1 MTLLQALVA
10 FPVLLPMLG
19 AAASVIVGRHASLQ
33 RVIGVVTLAIV
44 CVVAGIL
51 LVAADRNGP
60 VVAELGGWPAPM
72 GIALVA
78 DRMSALLLLISS
90 LVTLAVLVYAID
102 QRISDY
108 GRETASTTFHP
119 IFLLLST
126 GVSLAY
132 LTGDLFTL
140 FVAFEIMLASSYVLI
155 TRRTSASRIRSG
167 MTYVIVSL
175 TSSLL
180 FLTAVGF
187 VYAATGTV
195 NLADLAGRMELL
207 PDGLQTVL
215 ALVLVVVFGI
225 KAAIVPLHFWLPDSY
240 PNAPAP
246 VTALFAGLLTKVGIY
261 ALLRTQTLVFP
272 QDDPSMLLLVIA
284 AMTMVVGAL
293 GAIAQDDLNR
303 LLSFLLVSHIG
314 FMLFGMAVWTP
325 EGIAGTALYVVHH
338 ITVQATLF
346 LVSGLITRRTGT
358 VSISQMGGLAQTA
371 PHLAVLFA
379 IPAITLAGLPPT
391 SGFVAKLALLQA
403 GAGGGLASE
412 IVAAFVVV
420 ASLLTLYAVARVW
433 VRVFWGTPKEPLVDN
448 DPNDELVVGTARS
461 ARGMYVGASS
471 LVVVSIVIALF
482 AGPLSG
488 ITARA
493 GEDLY
498 GRDTYRS
505 AVLEPVAVIPAG
517 DTGAGAED
525 AGDTGAG
532 AADAGA
538 ADAGT
543 DDGAGGT
550 ALAELPGAGTEV
562 TP

>member
-1 MTLLQALVA
+1 MTLLQAFVTL
-10 FPVLLPMLG
+10 PVLLPMLG
-19 AAASVIVGRHASLQ
+19 AAASVIVSRRASLQ
-33 RVIGVVTLAIV
+33 RVIGVVTLALV
-44 CVVAGIL
+44 CVVAGVL
-51 LVAADRNGP
+51 LVSADSYGP
-60 VVAELGGWPAPM
+60 VVAQLGGWPAPM
-72 GIALVA
+72 GIVLVA
-78 DRMSALLLLISS
+78 DRMSALLLLIST

-175 TSSLL
+175 MSSLL
-180 FLTAVGF
+180 FLTAVGM
-187 VYAATGTV
+187 VYAATGSV
-195 NLADLAGRMELL
+195 NLADLAGRVGML
-207 PDGLQTVL
+207 PEGLKTVL
-215 ALVLVVVFGI
+215 ALLLVVVFGI

-272 QDDPSMLLLVIA
+272 QDHPSTLLLVIA
-284 AMTMVVGAL
+284 AVTMVVGAL
-293 GAIAQDDLNR
+293 GAVAQDDLNR

-314 FMLFGMAVWTP
+314 FMLFGLAVYTP
-325 EGIAGTALYVVHH
+325 SGIAGTALYIVHH

-358 VSISQMGGLAQTA
+358 VSIAQMGGLAQTA

-391 SGFVAKLALLQA
+391 SGFVAKLALLRA
-403 GAGGGLASE
+403 GAGATPAAE
-412 IVAAFVVV
+412 IVAAFVVL

-471 LVVVSIVIALF
+471 LIVVSIVIALF
-482 AGPLSG
+482 AGPLSA
-488 ITARA
+488 IASRA
-493 GEDLY
+493 GDDLQT
-498 GRDTYRS
+498 RESYRS
-505 AVLEPVAVIPAG
+505 AVLGPDTAPGGPGPVPVAAVPEGPA
-517 DTGAGAED
+517 
-525 AGDTGAG
+525 
-532 AADAGA
+532 
-538 ADAGT
+538 
-543 DDGAGGT
+543 GAGGGAATGVVT
-550 ALAELPGAGTEV
+550 ADDAEGTSR
-562 TP
+562 

>member
-19 AAASVIVGRHASLQ
+19 AAASVIVGRRASLQ
-33 RVIGVVTLAIV
+33 RVIGVVTLATV

-51 LVAADRNGP
+51 LVSADRHGP

-72 GIALVA
+72 GIVLVA
-78 DRMSALLLLISS
+78 DRMSALLLLISA

-207 PDGLQTVL
+207 PDGLQAVL

-284 AMTMVVGAL
+284 ALTMVVGAL
-293 GAIAQDDLNR
+293 GAVAQDDLNR

-314 FMLFGMAVWTP
+314 FMLFGLAVWTP

-403 GAGGGLASE
+403 GAGAGLASE

-482 AGPLSG
+482 AGPLSAV
-488 ITARA
+488 TARA
-493 GEDLY
+493 GDDLHS
-498 GRDTYRS
+498 REAYRG
-505 AVLEPVAVIPAG
+505 AVLEPAPPDGATAAPGTGGPDTAEPEGAAAGEALGASAG
-517 DTGAGAED
+517 DAAEV
-525 AGDTGAG
+525 A
-532 AADAGA
+532 
-538 ADAGT
+538 
-543 DDGAGGT
+543 
-550 ALAELPGAGTEV
+550 P
-562 TP
+562 

>member
-19 AAASVIVGRHASLQ
+19 AAASVIVGRRASLQ

-51 LVAADRNGP
+51 LVAADRHGP

-78 DRMSALLLLISS
+78 DRMSALLLLIST

-284 AMTMVVGAL
+284 ALTMVVGAL

-403 GAGGGLASE
+403 GAGAGLASE

-493 GEDLY
+493 GEDLH
-498 GRDTYRS
+498 GRETYRS
-505 AVLEPVAVIPAG
+505 AVLDPVA
-517 DTGAGAED
+517 GAPEGD
-525 AGDTGAG
+525 AGDTGDTGDAAG
-532 AADAGA
+532 D
-538 ADAGT
+538 T
-543 DDGAGGT
+543 GT
-550 ALAELPGAGTEV
+550 ALADPAGDGPEV